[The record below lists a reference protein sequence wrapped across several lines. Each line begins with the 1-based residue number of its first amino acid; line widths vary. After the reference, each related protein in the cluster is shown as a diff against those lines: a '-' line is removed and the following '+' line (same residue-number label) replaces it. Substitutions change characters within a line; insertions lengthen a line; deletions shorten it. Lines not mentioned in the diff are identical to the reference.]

1 MKKKSQSFLRRFI
14 VSLGISGF
22 FISLV
27 CLLLGW
33 HAVKQIAVINAAP
46 SENENAISLR
56 SKAIEPGSSDLG
68 NLSPTAVLIV
78 AGVLATLVFANALS
92 EATSDSFLCEVKRQF
107 GSVQVDHLFLPVEI
121 ETKENQVSS
130 SFLVRLDN
138 HYATFLATHPLANGK
153 KVTFHSSIE
162 SDRNSN
168 GDPQFHGTV
177 SNSRREEGSSF
188 FEIEIHLHAK
198 NEAERSNLTDWITS
212 LRPSAITS

>member
-1 MKKKSQSFLRRFI
+1 MKKNHQLFLRRFI

-22 FISLV
+22 SISLV

-33 HAVKQIAVINAAP
+33 HAVKQIAAINAPP
-46 SENENAISLR
+46 SEDEATLSLR
-56 SKAIEPGSSDLG
+56 SKAIEPGSSALG

-121 ETKENQVSS
+121 ETKENQISS

-138 HYATFLATHPLANGK
+138 HYATFLVTHPLANGK
-153 KVTFHSSIE
+153 KVIFHSNIE
-162 SDRNSN
+162 SSRVSTEH
-168 GDPQFHGTV
+168 PKFHGTV
-177 SNSRREEGSSF
+177 SNSRHEEGSSF

-198 NEAERSNLTDWITS
+198 NEAERNNLTDWITS